1 MSVKNKYLIVIAGPT
16 AVGKTAVAIQLAQ
29 LLDAEIISSDS
40 RQVYKEMSIGT
51 AKPSKEELDVVK
63 HHFIGHIKITEEYNV
78 GCYEK
83 EVIAFLENYFKH
95 KDIAILCGG
104 TGLYIDAVCHG
115 LDEFPP
121 ISEQTKEKVAALV
134 AEGKEMLQRTLL
146 SVDPDY
152 YYKIDI
158 DNTRRI
164 ARALE
169 VYFETKKPFSR
180 YLTATRQKKKRGFI
194 PIKICLNASRET
206 LYTKIDQRVD
216 SMIKEGL
223 LEEVK
228 SLMPYSSLKAMDT
241 VGYKELISHLQG
253 QMALPEAIEKI
264 KQHTRNY
271 AKRQITWFKKHED
284 YAWFDPEEI
293 EKIIKHITQ
302 SKHD

>member
-16 AVGKTAVAIQLAQ
+16 AVGKTSVAIRLAQ

-40 RQVYKEMSIGT
+40 RQVYEEMNIGT
-51 AKPSKEELDVVK
+51 AKPSKEELKMVK
-63 HHFIGHIKITEEYNV
+63 HHFIGHKKITEEYNV
-78 GCYEK
+78 GCYEN
-83 EVIAFLENYFKH
+83 EVMSFLENYYKKH
-95 KDIAILCGG
+95 DIAILCGG
-104 TGLYIDAVCHG
+104 TGLYIDAICYG

-134 AEGKEMLQRTLL
+134 SEGKDVLQSTLL

-152 YYKIDI
+152 YCKIDI

-164 ARALE
+164 SRALE

-180 YLTATRQKKKRGFI
+180 YLTEERQKKKRGFI
-194 PIKICLNASRET
+194 PIKICLNTDREK
-206 LYTKIDQRVD
+206 LYTRIEERVD
-216 SMIKEGL
+216 AMMEAGL

-228 SLMPYSSLKAMDT
+228 ALLPYEKLKALDT
-241 VGYKELISHLQG
+241 VGYRELIEYLHG
-253 QMALPEAIEKI
+253 QMSLPEAIDKI

-271 AKRQITWFKKHED
+271 AKRQITWFKKHTD
-284 YAWFDPEEI
+284 YAWFDPEET
-293 EKIIKHITQ
+293 EAIIKHITQ